1 MEYKEY
7 VFGEYVFTPCKN
19 AFNDK
24 TSYWISKD
32 GYTISSYAFT
42 PTSQHDLE
50 EQIKEKNQYISLF
63 DARIERLNAGYE
75 KEQETIKHKGLSVFQ
90 MLDMST
96 GHITKETNAKLLNN
110 NINIAYY
117 HKPEFGFLISVPED
131 IDDFYDVN
139 DIPEDLYKC
148 LCFAIEKGFQW
159 INLDCDGAVIKELPI
174 YNW

>member
-42 PTSQHDLE
+42 PTDQHDLE
-50 EQIKEKNQYISLF
+50 NHIKEKDQYISIF

-75 KEQETIKHKGLSVFQ
+75 KEKEMIRHKGLLVFQ

-96 GHITKETNAKLLNN
+96 GHITKETNDKLLNDDV
-110 NINIAYY
+110 NIAYY
-117 HKPEFGFLISVPED
+117 HKPECGFLISVPED
-131 IDDFYDVN
+131 AEDVEG
-139 DIPEDLYKC
+139 ILPEDLERC
-148 LCFAIEKGFQW
+148 LQFARERGFQW
-159 INLDCDGAVIKELPI
+159 INLDCDGEVIKELPV